1 MIPEAQRGID
11 TRGASDLD
19 ILGMIALFCHHFG
32 DFHPVEVSRGPMEPD
47 LSKLPPIW
55 ERIARAVPTKDG
67 TPSRGKVLAV
77 KLGYNPN
84 SSSIGTATSVLLWGM
99 LAGYT
104 LFNLLSAIVLS
115 RAAAEENGGA
125 K

>member
-1 MIPEAQRGID
+1 
-11 TRGASDLD
+11 
-19 ILGMIALFCHHFG
+19 
-32 DFHPVEVSRGPMEPD
+32 MEPD

-55 ERIARAVPTKDG
+55 ERIAREAPTPSGK
-67 TPSRGKVLAV
+67 PSRGKVLAV

-104 LFNLLSAIVLS
+104 LFNLLSAIVIS
-115 RAAAEENGGA
+115 RASTESEGEPRSGSSS
-125 K
+125 

>member
-1 MIPEAQRGID
+1 
-11 TRGASDLD
+11 
-19 ILGMIALFCHHFG
+19 
-32 DFHPVEVSRGPMEPD
+32 MEPD
-47 LSKLPPIW
+47 LSRLPPIW
-55 ERIARAVPTKDG
+55 ERIAREAPTKDG
-67 TPSRGKVLAV
+67 RPSRGKVLAV

-115 RAAAEENGGA
+115 RAATDQDAEA

>member
-1 MIPEAQRGID
+1 M
-11 TRGASDLD
+11 
-19 ILGMIALFCHHFG
+19 
-32 DFHPVEVSRGPMEPD
+32 D

-55 ERIARAVPTKDG
+55 ERISASLPPVAAGRP
-67 TPSRGKVLAV
+67 PRGKVLAV

-84 SSSIGTATSVLLWGM
+84 SSSIGTATSVFLWGM

-115 RAAAEENGGA
+115 RVTSEE
-125 K
+125 KPPR

>member
-1 MIPEAQRGID
+1 
-11 TRGASDLD
+11 
-19 ILGMIALFCHHFG
+19 
-32 DFHPVEVSRGPMEPD
+32 MEPD

-67 TPSRGKVLAV
+67 KPSRGKVLAV

-115 RAAAEENGGA
+115 RAASEENGEA

>member
-1 MIPEAQRGID
+1 
-11 TRGASDLD
+11 
-19 ILGMIALFCHHFG
+19 
-32 DFHPVEVSRGPMEPD
+32 MEPD

-55 ERIARAVPTKDG
+55 ERLAREAPTNDG
-67 TPSRGKVLAV
+67 RPSKGKVLAV

-115 RAAAEENGGA
+115 RTATDPDTEPRRDPSP
-125 K
+125 

>member
-1 MIPEAQRGID
+1 MD
-11 TRGASDLD
+11 
-19 ILGMIALFCHHFG
+19 
-32 DFHPVEVSRGPMEPD
+32 PD

-55 ERIARAVPTKDG
+55 ERIAAEAKTPDG
-67 TPSRGKVLAV
+67 PPLRGKVLSV

-99 LAGYT
+99 IAGYT
-104 LFNLLSAIVLS
+104 LFNLLSAIVIS
-115 RAAAEENGGA
+115 RTVSEDEEE

>member
-1 MIPEAQRGID
+1 MK
-11 TRGASDLD
+11 
-19 ILGMIALFCHHFG
+19 
-32 DFHPVEVSRGPMEPD
+32 PD

-55 ERIARAVPTKDG
+55 ERVARAAPTKG
-67 TPSRGKVLAV
+67 GLPSRGRVLSV

-104 LFNLLSAIVLS
+104 LFNLLSAVVLS
-115 RAAAEENGGA
+115 RTASEENGGP